1 MKNKLVLKKWE
12 ELPNDM
18 KTDSVKKYYEL
29 LYKKR
34 FSLFFKRIFDIVMGV
49 FVLLIL
55 SPMFILISI
64 AIKVDSKG
72 PIIFRQV
79 RVTQYGKQFEI
90 FKFRTMVNDADK
102 VGTQVTTRNDNRIT
116 RVGKLL
122 RKIRLDEIPQLF
134 NVILG
139 DMSFVGTRP
148 EVVKYVEKYTD
159 EMMAT
164 LLLPAGITSEA
175 SIQYKNEEQLLT
187 NTENVD
193 ETYINEV
200 LPEKMRYNLR
210 SIESFC
216 FLGDIRTMIN
226 TVFAVI
232 KRNNESEKAVEDKMT
247 NKNEAKM

>member
-1 MKNKLVLKKWE
+1 
-12 ELPNDM
+12 M
-18 KTDSVKKYYEL
+18 KTDSVRKYYEL

-49 FVLLIL
+49 LVLLIL

-72 PIIFRQV
+72 PVMFRQV
-79 RVTQYGKQFEI
+79 RVTQYGRQFKI

-102 VGTQVTTRNDNRIT
+102 VGTQVTTKDDNRIT

-164 LLLPAGITSEA
+164 LLLPAGITSVA

-216 FLGDIRTMIN
+216 FFGDIRTMIN

-232 KRNNESEKAVEDKMT
+232 KRNNESENAVEDKTT